1 MKKLFSLGLAL
12 VVAIFVFTGCIK
24 FGNSGTSKFD
34 PEQLKTM
41 KDVFAYADSENSNEG
56 YNEKKYVFAFS
67 VDGIYYRAV
76 AELPED
82 ISAEIWKID
91 FSDEKKD
98 QKVKDLVSPLE
109 AKIEN
114 LSDQIPS
121 QDELNKLVGKVG
133 QELFDNGWT
142 YWSYNLVDMEAGMNH
157 GAFNYTVK
165 FEYKG
170 KQMQNTDDFDF
181 YDKFK
186 DLRVSSV
193 KFEGLGDAT
202 NLE

>member
-1 MKKLFSLGLAL
+1 MKQLFSLVLSL
-12 VVAIFVFTGCIK
+12 MTAILVFTGCIK

-56 YNEKKYVFAFS
+56 YTEKNYVFVFS
-67 VDGIYYRAV
+67 VDGVYYRAI
-76 AELPED
+76 AGLPED
-82 ISAEIWKID
+82 VSVKIWKID

-98 QKVKDLVSPLE
+98 QMVKDLVSPLE

-114 LSDQIPS
+114 LSKQIPS

-142 YWSYNLVDMEAGMNH
+142 YWSYNLENMEAGMNH
-157 GAFNYTVK
+157 GVFAYTVK

-170 KQMQNTDDFDF
+170 KQMQNTDGFDF

-186 DLRVSSV
+186 DLRISSV

>member
-41 KDVFAYADSENSNEG
+41 KDVFAYSNSENSKRG
-56 YNEKKYVFAFS
+56 YTEKNYVFVFS
-67 VDGIYYRAV
+67 VNGVYYRAV

-82 ISAEIWKID
+82 ISAAIWKID
-91 FSDEKKD
+91 FFDEEKN

-109 AKIEN
+109 VKIEN
-114 LSDQIPS
+114 LSKQIPS
-121 QDELNKLVGKVG
+121 QEELNKLVGKVG
-133 QELFDNGWT
+133 QELFDDGWT
-142 YWSYNLVDMEAGMNH
+142 YWFYDLKNMTTGMNH
-157 GAFNYTVK
+157 GAFAYTVK
-165 FEYKG
+165 FEYNG
-170 KQMQNTDDFDF
+170 TQMQNTDDFDF

-193 KFEGLGDAT
+193 KFEGLGNVT